1 MKRDE
6 IGNFTAIMFTPL
18 PTCLTLN
25 DCHSCQSS
33 DIGFD
38 CIWCDEVKRCS
49 DGLDRY
55 RQEWLA
61 QNCSQKKEKIKCGS
75 NSSEALPSV
84 EPTNVINHTT
94 EKYIEY
100 TLNPI
105 KSNITTLPNAESTPE
120 TKYKIISTDDQTGSS
135 SARVGEKEEDMSVSV
150 GGVIGIIV
158 TIGIIIGMGLWIL
171 YAYRYPQTPSGQFLI
186 RYRPSRW
193 RFRHGEAHYTAASIH
208 M

>member
-1 MKRDE
+1 MHR
-6 IGNFTAIMFTPL
+6 IV
-18 PTCLTLN
+18 
-25 DCHSCQSS
+25 
-33 DIGFD
+33 
-38 CIWCDEVKRCS
+38 VK
-49 DGLDRY
+49 
-55 RQEWLA
+55 
-61 QNCSQKKEKIKCGS
+61 KKEKIKCGS